1 MENPATSPYTDLQPN
16 LPQPSFPNPTAPP
29 LPGMPPP
36 APSHNLIIAASIAI
50 ILGIGAVFGWKA
62 ITSQKPVS
70 VAPSP
75 TPPPTPTPT
84 PIRVFSAL
92 STESAYL
99 YLDARV
105 ASLSASVK
113 NYVVEDPSLSP
124 PVLDLPLDFN
134 R

>member
-1 MENPATSPYTDLQPN
+1 MENPATSPTPPEQPSP
-16 LPQPSFPNPTAPP
+16 PQPSFPNPTAPP